1 MILFLSIVLGYYRI
15 TRRRLDVREI
25 ELYFKIMNKILSIL
39 VLSFILSNTSSA
51 TPPKNKWSPSLEKWK
66 KIFKKVEYPPNDCK
80 YCTERHDYW
89 AYDTYRKSSLENRNH
104 KNNGGLKKI
113 IIKPAKSNPVRIIK
127 KNIKPLPKEIY
138 DYVYYRDISSLM
150 VFDKGVLIHDW
161 KRDYIFNDKPIDGQS
176 RSKSIVGI
184 AAIKMACQNILD
196 LNKTHAEY
204 SSEIK
209 DSFYGHVTLKDSLNM
224 LARDQY
230 VMNYNIL
237 KETHRKKSDLVSILN
252 RHPKRLE
259 TEGPKEFKYS
269 NPNTDLITLDM
280 INILGGKK
288 KFAKWFQ
295 KNISEAAGFASKGKI
310 LLDKKGAPISS
321 ASIMLTREDWL
332 RFGMYVI
339 ELMEDKNSC
348 EAKKLQEA
356 FENAVPTKK
365 KFAPKYAMFFWLNGY
380 GIDNLVQM
388 RGYGLRLSLIDWK
401 NDRIIQTNSF
411 AISWKPQELVNLIW
425 K

>member
-1 MILFLSIVLGYYRI
+1 MNNKFTQ

-25 ELYFKIMNKILSIL
+25 ELYFKIMNKILSIV

-321 ASIMLTREDWL
+321 SSIMLTREDWL

>member
-1 MILFLSIVLGYYRI
+1 MKKLLAIVVLGLLWSTTLI
-15 TRRRLDVREI
+15 
-25 ELYFKIMNKILSIL
+25 
-39 VLSFILSNTSSA
+39 A
-51 TPPKNKWSPSLEKWK
+51 TPPKNEWSPSLEKWK

-224 LARDQY
+224 LAKDQY

-380 GIDNLVQM
+380 GVENLVQM
-388 RGYGLRLSLIDWK
+388 RGHGLRLSLIDWK
-401 NDRIIQTNSF
+401 NDKIIQTNSF

>member
-1 MILFLSIVLGYYRI
+1 MKKLLAIIVLG
-15 TRRRLDVREI
+15 L
-25 ELYFKIMNKILSIL
+25 LW
-39 VLSFILSNTSSA
+39 SNTSTA
-51 TPPKNKWSPSLEKWK
+51 TPQKNKWSPSLEKWK

-89 AYDTYRKSSLENRNH
+89 AYDTYRKASLENRNK

-113 IIKPAKSNPVRIIK
+113 IIKPAKSNSVRIIK

-161 KRDYIFNDKPIDGQS
+161 RRDYIFNDKPIDGQS
-176 RSKSIVGI
+176 RSKSIVGV
-184 AAIKMACQNILD
+184 ATIKMACQNILD
-196 LNKTHAEY
+196 LDKTHGDY
-204 SSEIK
+204 SPKIK
-209 DSFYGHVTLKDSLNM
+209 DSFYGHVKLKDSLNM
-224 LARDQY
+224 LARDQF
-230 VMNYNIL
+230 VINYNIL
-237 KETHRKKSDLVSILN
+237 KETHRKKSDLITILN
-252 RHPKRLE
+252 KHPKRLE

-280 INILGGKK
+280 INVLGGKK

-295 KNISEAAGFASKGKI
+295 KNISEAAGFESKGKI
-310 LLDKKGAPISS
+310 LLDKKGTPISS
-321 ASIMLTREDWL
+321 SSIMLTREDWL

-339 ELMEDKNSC
+339 ELMKDKNSC

-356 FENAVPTKK
+356 FENATPTKK

-380 GIDNLVQM
+380 GVENLVQM
-388 RGYGLRLSLIDWK
+388 RGHGLRLSLIDWK
-401 NDRIIQTNSF
+401 NDKIIQTNGF

>member
-1 MILFLSIVLGYYRI
+1 MNNEFTQ

-25 ELYFKIMNKILSIL
+25 ELYFKIMNKILSIV

-321 ASIMLTREDWL
+321 SSIMLTREDWL

>member
-1 MILFLSIVLGYYRI
+1 MKKLLAIVVLGLLWSTTLI
-15 TRRRLDVREI
+15 
-25 ELYFKIMNKILSIL
+25 
-39 VLSFILSNTSSA
+39 A

-113 IIKPAKSNPVRIIK
+113 IIKPAKSNSVRIIK
-127 KNIKPLPKEIY
+127 KNTKPLPKEIY

-196 LNKTHAEY
+196 LNKTHGEY

>member
-1 MILFLSIVLGYYRI
+1 MKKLLGIV
-15 TRRRLDVREI
+15 
-25 ELYFKIMNKILSIL
+25 

-89 AYDTYRKSSLENRNH
+89 AYDTYRKSSLENKNH

-321 ASIMLTREDWL
+321 SSIMLTREDWL

>member
-1 MILFLSIVLGYYRI
+1 MNNKFTQ

-25 ELYFKIMNKILSIL
+25 ELYFKIMNKILSIV

-224 LARDQY
+224 LARDHY

-321 ASIMLTREDWL
+321 SSIMLTREDWL

>member
-1 MILFLSIVLGYYRI
+1 MKKLLGIV
-15 TRRRLDVREI
+15 
-25 ELYFKIMNKILSIL
+25 

-365 KFAPKYAMFFWLNGY
+365 KFAPEYAMFFWLNGY

-425 K
+425 N

>member
-1 MILFLSIVLGYYRI
+1 MKKLLGIV
-15 TRRRLDVREI
+15 
-25 ELYFKIMNKILSIL
+25 
-39 VLSFILSNTSSA
+39 VLSFILSNTSLA

-89 AYDTYRKSSLENRNH
+89 AHDTYRKSSLENRNH

-209 DSFYGHVTLKDSLNM
+209 DSFYGHVTLKDSLSM

-425 K
+425 N

>member
-1 MILFLSIVLGYYRI
+1 MKKLLAIIVLG
-15 TRRRLDVREI
+15 L
-25 ELYFKIMNKILSIL
+25 LW
-39 VLSFILSNTSSA
+39 SNTSTA
-51 TPPKNKWSPSLEKWK
+51 TPQKNKWSPSLEKWK

-89 AYDTYRKSSLENRNH
+89 AYDTYRKASLENRNK

-113 IIKPAKSNPVRIIK
+113 IIKPAKSNSVRIIK

-161 KRDYIFNDKPIDGQS
+161 KRDYIFNDKPINGES
-176 RSKSIVGI
+176 RSKSIVGV
-184 AAIKMACQNILD
+184 AALKMACQNILD
-196 LNKTHAEY
+196 LDKTHGDY
-204 SSEIK
+204 SPEIK
-209 DSFYGHVTLKDSLNM
+209 DSFYGHVKLKDSLNM
-224 LARDQY
+224 LGRDQF
-230 VMNYNIL
+230 VINYNIL
-237 KETHRKKSDLVSILN
+237 KETHRKKSDLTTILN
-252 RHPKRLE
+252 KHPKKLE

-280 INILGGKK
+280 INVLGGKN

-295 KNISEAAGFASKGKI
+295 KNISEAAGFESKGKI

-321 ASIMLTREDWL
+321 SSIMLTREDWL

-339 ELMEDKNSC
+339 ELMKDKNSC
-348 EAKKLQEA
+348 EGKKLQEA
-356 FENAVPTKK
+356 FENATPTKK
-365 KFAPKYAMFFWLNGY
+365 KFAPQYAMFFWLNGY
-380 GIDNLVQM
+380 GVENLVQM
-388 RGYGLRLSLIDWK
+388 RGHGLRLSLIDWK
-401 NDRIIQTNSF
+401 NDKIIQTNGF

>member
-1 MILFLSIVLGYYRI
+1 
-15 TRRRLDVREI
+15 
-25 ELYFKIMNKILSIL
+25 MNKILVIV
-39 VLSFILSNTSSA
+39 VLSFILSNTSLA

-230 VMNYNIL
+230 VMNYNVL

-321 ASIMLTREDWL
+321 SSIMLTREDWL

>member
-1 MILFLSIVLGYYRI
+1 MENTNNKFTQ

-25 ELYFKIMNKILSIL
+25 ELYFKIMNKILSIV
-39 VLSFILSNTSSA
+39 VLSFILSKTSSA

-321 ASIMLTREDWL
+321 SSIMLTREDWL

>member
-1 MILFLSIVLGYYRI
+1 MKKLLGIV
-15 TRRRLDVREI
+15 
-25 ELYFKIMNKILSIL
+25 

-209 DSFYGHVTLKDSLNM
+209 DSFYGHITLKDSLNM

-310 LLDKKGAPISS
+310 LVDKKGAPISS
-321 ASIMLTREDWL
+321 SSIMLTREDWL

>member
-1 MILFLSIVLGYYRI
+1 MKKLLAIVVLGLLWSTTLI
-15 TRRRLDVREI
+15 
-25 ELYFKIMNKILSIL
+25 
-39 VLSFILSNTSSA
+39 A

-339 ELMEDKNSC
+339 ELMKDKNSC

>member
-1 MILFLSIVLGYYRI
+1 MNNKFTQ

-25 ELYFKIMNKILSIL
+25 ELYFKIMNKILSIV

-184 AAIKMACQNILD
+184 AAIKMACQNILN

-224 LARDQY
+224 LARDHY

-321 ASIMLTREDWL
+321 SSIMLTREDWL

>member
-1 MILFLSIVLGYYRI
+1 MKKLLAIVVLGLLWSTTLI
-15 TRRRLDVREI
+15 
-25 ELYFKIMNKILSIL
+25 
-39 VLSFILSNTSSA
+39 A

>member
-1 MILFLSIVLGYYRI
+1 
-15 TRRRLDVREI
+15 
-25 ELYFKIMNKILSIL
+25 MNKILSIL

-89 AYDTYRKSSLENRNH
+89 AYDTYRKSSLENKNH

-321 ASIMLTREDWL
+321 SSIMLTREDWL

>member
-1 MILFLSIVLGYYRI
+1 MKKLLGIVVLG
-15 TRRRLDVREI
+15 
-25 ELYFKIMNKILSIL
+25 
-39 VLSFILSNTSSA
+39 FILSNTSSA
-51 TPPKNKWSPSLEKWK
+51 TPPKHQWSPSIEKWK

-89 AYDTYRKSSLENRNH
+89 AYNTYRKASLKNRDY

-113 IIKPAKSNPVRIIK
+113 IIKPAKSNSVRIIK
-127 KNIKPLPKEIY
+127 KNTKPLPKEIY

-161 KRDYIFNDKPIDGQS
+161 KRDYIFNDKPINGES

-196 LNKTHAEY
+196 LNKTHGEY

-230 VMNYNIL
+230 VINYNIL
-237 KETHRKKSDLVSILN
+237 KETHRKKSDLTTILN

-280 INILGGKK
+280 INVLGGKK
-288 KFAKWFQ
+288 KFVKWFQ

-310 LLDKKGAPISS
+310 LLDKKEAPISS
-321 ASIMLTREDWL
+321 SSIMLTREDWL

-339 ELMEDKNSC
+339 ELMKDKKSC
-348 EAKKLQEA
+348 EAKKLREA

-380 GIDNLVQM
+380 GVEDLVQM
-388 RGYGLRLSLIDWK
+388 RGHGLRLSLIDWK
-401 NDRIIQTNSF
+401 NDKIIQTNGF

>member
-1 MILFLSIVLGYYRI
+1 MNNKFSQ
-15 TRRRLDVREI
+15 TRLRLEVREI
-25 ELYFKIMNKILSIL
+25 ELYFKIMNKILSIV

-321 ASIMLTREDWL
+321 SSIMLTREDWL

>member
-1 MILFLSIVLGYYRI
+1 MKKLLIFI
-15 TRRRLDVREI
+15 
-25 ELYFKIMNKILSIL
+25 F
-39 VLSFILSNTSSA
+39 SFFVFTNVHTLPQIDKKKEPTKDRWIKVFGKA
-51 TPPKNKWSPSLEKWK
+51 KFPSH
-66 KIFKKVEYPPNDCK
+66 DCK
-80 YCTERHDYW
+80 YCMQTHAHW
-89 AYDTYRKSSLENRNH
+89 AYNNYRTASLKNRET

-113 IIKPAKSNPVRIIK
+113 IIQPAKKTIRPIK

-138 DYVYYRDISSLM
+138 NYVYYRDISSLM
-150 VFDKGVLIHDW
+150 IFDKGILIHDW
-161 KRDYIFNDKPIDGQS
+161 KRNYIFNNKPINGES
-176 RSKSIVGI
+176 RSKSIVGV
-184 AAIKMACQNILD
+184 AALKMSCQGILD
-196 LNKTHAEY
+196 LKKTHRYY
-204 SSEIK
+204 SPKIK
-209 DSFYGHVTLKDSLNM
+209 DSYYGHITLEDSLNM

-230 VMNYNIL
+230 VITYNAL
-237 KETHRKKSDLVSILN
+237 SEMQNKRSDLVSILN
-252 RHPKRLE
+252 KHPKKLE

-280 INILGGKK
+280 INVLGGKK

-295 KNISEAAGFASKGKI
+295 KNISEAAGFESKGKI

-321 ASIMLTREDWL
+321 SSIMLTREDWL

-339 ELMEDKNSC
+339 ELMKDKNSC

-356 FENAVPTKK
+356 FKNAVPTKK

-380 GIDNLVQM
+380 NVENLVQM
-388 RGYGLRLSLIDWK
+388 RGHGLRLSLIDWK
-401 NDRIIQTNSF
+401 NDKIIQTNGF

>member
-1 MILFLSIVLGYYRI
+1 MNNKFTQ

-25 ELYFKIMNKILSIL
+25 ELYFKIMNKILSIV

-321 ASIMLTREDWL
+321 SSIMLTREDWL

-356 FENAVPTKK
+356 FDNAVPTKK

>member
-1 MILFLSIVLGYYRI
+1 MKNLLAIVVLGLLWS
-15 TRRRLDVREI
+15 TTL
-25 ELYFKIMNKILSIL
+25 N
-39 VLSFILSNTSSA
+39 A
-51 TPPKNKWSPSLEKWK
+51 TPPKNELSPSLEKWK

-104 KNNGGLKKI
+104 KNNGVLKKI

-321 ASIMLTREDWL
+321 SSIMLTREDWL

-339 ELMEDKNSC
+339 EVMEDKNSC

>member
-1 MILFLSIVLGYYRI
+1 MKKLLGF
-15 TRRRLDVREI
+15 V
-25 ELYFKIMNKILSIL
+25 

-321 ASIMLTREDWL
+321 SSIMLTREDWL

-339 ELMEDKNSC
+339 ELMKDKNSC

>member
-1 MILFLSIVLGYYRI
+1 
-15 TRRRLDVREI
+15 
-25 ELYFKIMNKILSIL
+25 MNKILSIL

-321 ASIMLTREDWL
+321 SSIMLTREDWL

>member
-1 MILFLSIVLGYYRI
+1 M
-15 TRRRLDVREI
+15 
-25 ELYFKIMNKILSIL
+25 KKILGIL
-39 VLSFILSNTSSA
+39 VLGFILSNTSSA

-161 KRDYIFNDKPIDGQS
+161 KRDYIFNDKPINGES
-176 RSKSIVGI
+176 RSKSIIGV
-184 AAIKMACQNILD
+184 AALKMACQNILD
-196 LNKTHAEY
+196 LDKTHGDY
-204 SSEIK
+204 SPEIK
-209 DSFYGHVTLKDSLNM
+209 DSFYGHIKLKDSLNM
-224 LARDQY
+224 LGRDQF
-230 VMNYNIL
+230 VINYNIL
-237 KETHRKKSDLVSILN
+237 KETHRKKSDLTTILN
-252 RHPKRLE
+252 KHPKKLE

-280 INILGGKK
+280 INVLGGKK

-295 KNISEAAGFASKGKI
+295 KNISEAAGFESKGKI
-310 LLDKKGAPISS
+310 LLDKKGTPISS
-321 ASIMLTREDWL
+321 SSIMLTREDWL

-339 ELMEDKNSC
+339 ELMKDKNSC

-356 FENAVPTKK
+356 FENATPTKK
-365 KFAPKYAMFFWLNGY
+365 KFAPQYAMFFWLNGY
-380 GIDNLVQM
+380 GVENLVQM
-388 RGYGLRLSLIDWK
+388 RGHGLRLSLIDWK
-401 NDRIIQTNSF
+401 NDKIIQTNGF
-411 AISWKPQELVNLIW
+411 AISWKPQELVNLVW
-425 K
+425 KQN

>member
-1 MILFLSIVLGYYRI
+1 
-15 TRRRLDVREI
+15 
-25 ELYFKIMNKILSIL
+25 MNKILSIL

-89 AYDTYRKSSLENRNH
+89 AYDTYRKSSLENKNH

-425 K
+425 TRGS

>member
-1 MILFLSIVLGYYRI
+1 MKKLLAIIVLG
-15 TRRRLDVREI
+15 L
-25 ELYFKIMNKILSIL
+25 LW
-39 VLSFILSNTSSA
+39 SNTSTA
-51 TPPKNKWSPSLEKWK
+51 TPQKNKWSPSLEKWK

-89 AYDTYRKSSLENRNH
+89 AYDTYRKASLENRNK

-113 IIKPAKSNPVRIIK
+113 IIKPAKSNSVRIIK

-161 KRDYIFNDKPIDGQS
+161 RRDYIFNDKPIDGQS
-176 RSKSIVGI
+176 RSKSIVGV
-184 AAIKMACQNILD
+184 ATIKMACQNILD
-196 LNKTHAEY
+196 LDKTHGDY
-204 SSEIK
+204 SPKIK
-209 DSFYGHVTLKDSLNM
+209 DSFYGHVKLKDSLNM
-224 LARDQY
+224 LARDQF
-230 VMNYNIL
+230 VINYNIL
-237 KETHRKKSDLVSILN
+237 KETHRKKSDLITILN
-252 RHPKRLE
+252 KHPKRLE

-280 INILGGKK
+280 INVLGGKK

-295 KNISEAAGFASKGKI
+295 KNISEAAGFESKGKI
-310 LLDKKGAPISS
+310 LLDKKGTPISS
-321 ASIMLTREDWL
+321 SSIMLTREDWL

-339 ELMEDKNSC
+339 ELMKDKNSC

-380 GIDNLVQM
+380 GVENLVQM
-388 RGYGLRLSLIDWK
+388 RGHGLRLSLIDWK